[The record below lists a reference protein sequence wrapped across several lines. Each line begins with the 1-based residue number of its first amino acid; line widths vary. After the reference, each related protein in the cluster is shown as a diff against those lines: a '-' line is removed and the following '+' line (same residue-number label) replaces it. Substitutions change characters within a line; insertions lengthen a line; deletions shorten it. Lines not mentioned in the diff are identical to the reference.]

1 MLYAQPELLFILFS
15 PSGVI
20 NGSLL
25 QNNTY
30 QIAANIYLMID
41 HNKKDEQKCI
51 EHTWKEELHLLT
63 VTFIR

>member
-15 PSGVI
+15 PPGVI

-63 VTFIR
+63 VAFRR